1 MSLIGQPFSQ
11 KTRDH
16 FLPLLT
22 STKWWSE
29 TQLALRRVF
38 SQDSDF
44 QERMFARQ
52 IAVMKGQAWNVVET
66 LKTRDH
72 GPLELTRRTRVCVW
86 DDLVDIPVAIP
97 LRPPSAEMRRRADT
111 DLRWSTEEEEMD
123 ISAANASAPMPQHD
137 LLGLSTPTRELP
149 NPNRFELS
157 RSGSTSDLRHLSNG
171 PESPATVQGI
181 NWEHEGAVSGGKDL
195 HRPGSGPRSN
205 TRVSFEGYRRR
216 GSSSSQRRRYSLST
230 RYGGT
235 PFFYDGDDLEGDLGY
250 AAAEGME
257 GNQRKVIV
265 ERLETVKS
273 KNPVFTWC

>member
-11 KTRDH
+11 RTRDH

-22 STKWWSE
+22 STDWWSE
-29 TQLALRRVF
+29 TQLALRRTF

-44 QERMFARQ
+44 KERMFARQ

-72 GPLELTRRTRVCVW
+72 GPLELTRRARVCVW
-86 DDLVDIPVAIP
+86 DDVVDIPVAIP
-97 LRPPSAEMRRRADT
+97 MRTPSAEMRRRT
-111 DLRWSTEEEEMD
+111 DSSYRSRGEEEEMD
-123 ISAANASAPMPQHD
+123 ISAANGSLPKVQQD
-137 LLGLSTPTRELP
+137 LLGYSSPTSELP

-157 RSGSTSDLRHLSNG
+157 RNPSAADLSHQPDGGETATASHARKPGWRNEVINGAASRPDHPRSRARASD
-171 PESPATVQGI
+171 
-181 NWEHEGAVSGGKDL
+181 EGARRQSSFGGR
-195 HRPGSGPRSN
+195 HRR
-205 TRVSFEGYRRR
+205 TY
-216 GSSSSQRRRYSLST
+216 SSSA
-230 RYGGT
+230 RYGN
-235 PFFYDGDDLEGDLGY
+235 PSFLYDGDDLEGDLGY

-273 KNPVFTWC
+273 KNPVFTCF